1 MILES
6 GVWYTLEDLSE
17 RTGLAAKT
25 LYNWSS
31 YNFIPK
37 ARRGLVPGN
46 PSLGVY
52 PVGTLDII
60 KKILLLKA
68 EQGLSMKE
76 IQARLEANT

>member
-6 GVWYTLEDLSE
+6 GVWYTLEELVE
-17 RTGLAAKT
+17 RTGLATKT

-52 PVGTLDII
+52 PVGTLDRIRKII
-60 KKILLLKA
+60 QLKV

-76 IQARLEANT
+76 IQALLESNT